1 MVARMSLYSDINM
14 LRKTEISKTVKRRL
28 KEFRALGKKGNK
40 DWFSEL
46 CFCILTAN
54 SKAHTALAIQHKLGC
69 IGFLGL
75 SKKQLTRV
83 IRENKHRFH
92 NTKANFIVN
101 ARKFRDTKDIL
112 TKEKDPRR
120 WLVTNVKGIGWKE
133 SSHFLRNV
141 GYTDYAI
148 LDRHI
153 LNLMLEN
160 RLIKKRPKPLNEKN
174 YLAIEKKLGKFAKK
188 LKMSHAELD
197 LYMWFMKTNKVLK

>member
-1 MVARMSLYSDINM
+1 MSLYSDIQT
-14 LRKTEISKTVKRRL
+14 LRKTDISRLIKRRL
-28 KEFRALGKKGNK
+28 KEFKAIGRKGNK

-69 IGFLGL
+69 VGFMGL
-75 SKKQLTRV
+75 NKKQLTKV

-92 NTKANFIVN
+92 NTKASFIVN
-101 ARKFRDTKDIL
+101 ARKFRGIKDIL
-112 TKEKDPRR
+112 AKEKDPRR
-120 WLVTNVKGIGWKE
+120 WLAYNVKGIGWKE

-153 LNLMLEN
+153 LTLMLEN
-160 RLIKKRPKPLNEKN
+160 GLIRKRPKALNEKN
-174 YLAIEKKLGKFAKK
+174 YLGIEKKLERFARK
-188 LKMSHAELD
+188 LAMSQAELD
-197 LYMWFMKTNKVLK
+197 LYMWFMKTDKVLK

>member
-1 MVARMSLYSDINM
+1 MSLYSEIRS
-14 LRKTEISKTVKRRL
+14 LRKSEVFRLVRKRLR
-28 KEFRALGKKGNK
+28 EFQKMGRKGNK

-69 IGFLGL
+69 VGFLSA
-75 SKKQLTRV
+75 SKKQLTRT

-92 NTKANFIVN
+92 NIKAGFIVN
-101 ARKFRDTKDIL
+101 ARPFRNIKDIL
-112 TKEKDPRR
+112 KKEKDPRR
-120 WLVTNVKGIGWKE
+120 WLVTNIKGIGWKE

-160 RLIKKRPKPLNEKN
+160 KIIRKKPKSLNEKN
-174 YLAIEKKLGKFAKK
+174 YLAIEKKLERFAKK
-188 LKMSHAELD
+188 LRMSQAELD
-197 LYMWFMKTNKVLK
+197 LYMWFLKTNKVLK

>member
-1 MVARMSLYSDINM
+1 MSLYSEIKS
-14 LRKTEISKTVKRRL
+14 LRKSEVSKLVRKRL
-28 KEFRALGKKGNK
+28 KEFQKMHKRGNN

-69 IGFLGL
+69 AGFLRL
-75 SKKQLTRV
+75 NKKQLTKV

-92 NTKANFIVN
+92 NIKAGFIVK
-101 ARKFRDTKDIL
+101 ARRFMGIKDIL
-112 TKEKDPRR
+112 KREKDPRR
-120 WLVTNVKGIGWKE
+120 WLVSNIKGIGWKE

-160 RLIKKRPKPLNEKN
+160 KLIRKRPNSLSEKN
-174 YLAIEKKLGKFAKK
+174 YLAIEKKLEKFARK
-188 LKMSHAELD
+188 LRMSQAELD
-197 LYMWFMKTNKVLK
+197 LYMWFLKTNKVLK

>member
-1 MVARMSLYSDINM
+1 MVAIMSLYSDIQT
-14 LRKTEISKTVKRRL
+14 LCKTEVSKTVKRRL
-28 KEFRALGKKGNK
+28 KEFRALGRRGNK

-69 IGFLGL
+69 VGFMGL
-75 SKKQLTRV
+75 NKKQLTKV

-92 NTKANFIVN
+92 NTKARFIVN
-101 ARKFRDTKDIL
+101 ARKFRDIKDIL
-112 TKEKDPRR
+112 AKEKDPRR
-120 WLVTNVKGIGWKE
+120 WLAYNVKGIGWKE

-141 GYTDYAI
+141 GYTGYAI

-153 LNLMLEN
+153 LTLMLEN
-160 RLIKKRPKPLNEKN
+160 GLIRKKPKALNEKN

-197 LYMWFMKTNKVLK
+197 LYMWFLKTNKVLK

>member
-1 MVARMSLYSDINM
+1 MTLYSDINS
-14 LRKTEISKTVKRRL
+14 LRKSEISQLVRTRL
-28 KEFRALGKKGNK
+28 NDFKKMGKKGNK

-54 SKAHTALAIQHKLGC
+54 SKASTALAIQHKLGC
-69 IGFLGL
+69 VGFLSL
-75 SKKQLTRV
+75 SKSQLTKT

-92 NTKANFIVN
+92 NIKAGFIVN
-101 ARKFRDTKDIL
+101 ARQFKGIKDIL
-112 TKEKDPRR
+112 KKEEDPRG

-160 RLIKKRPKPLNEKN
+160 KLIKERSNSLNEKN
-174 YLAIEKKLGKFAKK
+174 YLAIEKRLEKFARK
-188 LKMSHAELD
+188 LRMSQAELD

>member
-1 MVARMSLYSDINM
+1 MH
-14 LRKTEISKTVKRRL
+14 KR
-28 KEFRALGKKGNK
+28 GNN

-69 IGFLGL
+69 AGFLRL
-75 SKKQLTRV
+75 NKKQLTKV

-92 NTKANFIVN
+92 NIKAGFIVK
-101 ARKFRDTKDIL
+101 ARRFMGIKDIL
-112 TKEKDPRR
+112 KREKDPRR
-120 WLVTNVKGIGWKE
+120 WLVSNIKGIGWKE

-160 RLIKKRPKPLNEKN
+160 KLIRKRPNSLSEKN
-174 YLAIEKKLGKFAKK
+174 YLAIEKKLEKFARK
-188 LKMSHAELD
+188 LRMSQAELD
-197 LYMWFMKTNKVLK
+197 LYMWFLKTNKVLK

>member
-1 MVARMSLYSDINM
+1 MVARMNLYSDIKI
-14 LRKTEISKTVKRRL
+14 LRKTDISRLVKRRL
-28 KEFRALGKKGNK
+28 KEFKTIGKRGNK

-69 IGFLGL
+69 VGFMNL
-75 SKKQLTRV
+75 SKKQLSKV
-83 IRENKHRFH
+83 IRESKHRFH
-92 NTKANFIVN
+92 NTKAGFIVN
-101 ARKFRDTKDIL
+101 ARKFRNIKDIL
-112 TKEKDPRR
+112 TKQEDPRR
-120 WLVTNVKGIGWKE
+120 WLVYNVKGIGWKE

-160 RLIKKRPKPLNEKN
+160 RLIKKKPKALNEKT
-174 YLAIEKKLGKFAKK
+174 YIAIEKRLGKLAKK
-188 LKMSHAELD
+188 LAMSHAELD
-197 LYMWFMKTNKVLK
+197 LYMWFLKTNKVLK